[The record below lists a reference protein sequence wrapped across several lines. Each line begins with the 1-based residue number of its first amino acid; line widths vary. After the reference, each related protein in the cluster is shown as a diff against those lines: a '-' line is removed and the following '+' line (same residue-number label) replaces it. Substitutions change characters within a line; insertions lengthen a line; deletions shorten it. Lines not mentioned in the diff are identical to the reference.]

1 MRTLIVDGTNL
12 FIRSFSVD
20 STTDNNGVPIGG
32 VSGTLKSLRNI
43 IRTVKPQKVICVFD
57 GEGGSIQKRRADPNY
72 KSSRKSKG
80 LIGKHYKFQDPKKAE
95 ENVSWQFRQLHDILE
110 CLPVTVIV
118 TDGCEADDCIGYI
131 AQNAEYFGSTIS
143 IIATCDKD
151 FYQLIN
157 QKTFVYNPATRNII
171 DTKWTIENTGFHPNN
186 WLFFK
191 SINGDPSDNIK
202 GVKGFGEKTIAKLF
216 DVANEKE
223 LTIDVLQTKFEEE
236 QKVPK
241 SKLVDKYKLLNEN
254 IDTIKKNWKLMS
266 LKGDVMMSV
275 RQKDK
280 ITNHLNNSKP
290 VLNKICFYKKL
301 MSLGGIPL
309 SGDFLVDFSA
319 LR

>member
-20 STTDNNGVPIGG
+20 PTTDTNGAPIGG

-43 IRTVKPQKVICVFD
+43 IRSIKPQKVICVFD
-57 GEGGSIQKRRADPNY
+57 GEGGSIQKRRSDPNY

-80 LIGKHYKFQDPKKAE
+80 LIGKHYKFEDPKKAE
-95 ENVSWQFRQLHDILE
+95 ENVSWQFRQLNDILE
-110 CLPVTVIV
+110 CLPIHIIV

-131 AQNAEYFGSTIS
+131 CQNSDYFQLTSC

-157 QKTFVYNPATRNII
+157 NKTFVYNPVSRAII
-171 DTKWTIENTGFHPNN
+171 DTKWLIDNTGYHPNN

-191 SINGDPSDNIK
+191 SINGDTSDNIK
-202 GVKGFGEKTIAKLF
+202 GVRGFGEKTIAKLF
-216 DVANEKE
+216 DVSNEKQ
-223 LTIDVLQTKFEEE
+223 LDVNDISTKFLEE
-236 QKVPK
+236 QKLN
-241 SKLVDKYKLLNEN
+241 SKLANKYKLLNDE
-254 IDTIKKNWKLMS
+254 IDTISKNWHLMS
-266 LKGDVMMSV
+266 LREDVMMSA
-275 RQKDK
+275 RQKEK

-290 VLNKICFYKKL
+290 FLNKICFYKKI
-301 MSLGGIPL
+301 MSIGGIPL
-309 SGDFLVDFSA
+309 SGDYLVDFTN